1 MTEEKSGFSGS
12 DATSIEG
19 RVWIA
24 RDLHQKIPQLD
35 NGDFLLIED
44 NDLTQADAELLIESG
59 ARVVINAQLSVTGR
73 VRSRGPQALLDAGIV
88 LIDDCGP
95 DVWALK
101 DGDTVRIVGSEIQCK
116 GKRIA
121 QGNRYDSRSPLE
133 DELPQML
140 IRLSPTNFR
149 LLKHPPRHS

>member
-24 RDLHQKIPQLD
+24 RDLHQKVPQVD

-44 NDLTQADAELLIESG
+44 NDLTQTDAELLIESG

-73 VRSRGPQALLDAGIV
+73 VRSRGPQALLDVGIV
-88 LIDDCGP
+88 LIDASKACS
-95 DVWALK
+95 W
-101 DGDTVRIVGSEIQCK
+101 SE
-116 GKRIA
+116 RV
-121 QGNRYDSRSPLE
+121 
-133 DELPQML
+133 
-140 IRLSPTNFR
+140 
-149 LLKHPPRHS
+149 